1 MRVVEPNVR
10 KCGENPIKLEDSVNL
25 VVDIG
30 NSRIKLGV
38 VDGGRIEDTF
48 CVETLEESLLDDIFS
63 CYPVDKAIAVCSR
76 GEYPSVR
83 KSIEPRVERF
93 VMFDGSVP
101 VPLTNLY
108 STPDTLGPD
117 RLAAAVGARTV
128 YPDNNI
134 LVVDFGTAI
143 TFDVVTAA
151 GEYLGGNISPGAM
164 TRYRALHDYTA
175 ALPLL
180 TLPESVVQLGDCT
193 CAAVGS
199 GVAQGILYEV
209 EGYIG
214 EMSARYEDLK
224 IIFTGGDANYFAK
237 RLKSAIFATCDL
249 IIYGLN
255 TILEHNAKIHSL

>member
-1 MRVVEPNVR
+1 M
-10 KCGENPIKLEDSVNL
+10 NL

-48 CVETLEESLLDDIFS
+48 CAEELEQGLLDEIFS
-63 CYPVDKAIAVCSR
+63 LYSIDKAIAVCSR
-76 GEYPSVR
+76 GRYPSAERLIGPMV
-83 KSIEPRVERF
+83 KRF
-93 VMFDGSVP
+93 VMFDRSVP

-108 STPDTLGPD
+108 STPETLGAD
-117 RLAAAVGARTV
+117 RLAAAVGARTI
-128 YPDNNI
+128 YPNSDV

-143 TFDVVTAA
+143 TFDVLTAE
-151 GEYLGGNISPGAM
+151 GEYLGGNISPGAT
-164 TRYRALHDYTA
+164 TRFRALHDYTA

-180 TLPESVVQLGDCT
+180 SLPESVSTLGDST
-193 CAAVGS
+193 AAAVGS
-199 GVAQGILYEV
+199 GVAQGIIYEV
-209 EGYIG
+209 EGYIRD
-214 EMSARYEDLK
+214 MYDRYDDMK

-255 TILEHNAKIHSL
+255 TILEHNAKIHTI